1 MTSCTQSHS
10 ARDHRASTPRRLRG
24 RLMIAV
30 LGGLARMNVLL
41 VLNLISGI
49 AGTLVEDVLRQ

>member
-1 MTSCTQSHS
+1 MTQSHS
-10 ARDHRASTPRRLRG
+10 ARDHRASTPRRLWG